1 MPKDVFQFSCPCC
14 GKAIEVETR
23 TGRARAVKP
32 EEKRGGGDLDQLVQ
46 KQQQEQQRLTDVFS
60 QAQKQQARQQEHL
73 DDLLQKAKQ
82 EAKKDQDERPPS
94 PFDLD

>member
-23 TGRARAVKP
+23 TGRARAVNP
-32 EEKRGGGDLDQLVQ
+32 AEKRGGGDLDQLVE
-46 KQQQEQQRLTDVFS
+46 KQQQEQQRLHDVFS
-60 QAQKQQARQQEHL
+60 QAKEQQSKQQQQL
-73 DDLLQKAKQ
+73 DALLQKAKQ
-82 EAKKDQDERPPS
+82 EAKKEQDKRPPS